1 MEEIN
6 SDDDEEVEETR
17 NSVCQGGGRPV
28 SFIWKY
34 CSKVAK
40 VDEPGFDVFCDIC
53 KNAGVKPV
61 TKYSMKK
68 GM

>member
-6 SDDDEEVEETR
+6 YDDDEEVDEPR
-17 NSVCQGGGRPV
+17 NSVCQGGGRPI

-53 KNAGVKPV
+53 
-61 TKYSMKK
+61 
-68 GM
+68 

>member
-6 SDDDEEVEETR
+6 SDDDEGVDEPR
-17 NSVCQGGGRPV
+17 NSVFQGCGRPI

-40 VDEPGFDVFCDIC
+40 VEEPDFDVFCDIC
-53 KNAGVKPV
+53 KNAGVKLV

-68 GM
+68 DM